1 MVVVDGGCVGAL
13 RGASPVLWSGVGIHS
28 SSGGESDVDGFLSDV
43 GIIYGTDGMGDLGFS
58 IGGALKGAGRSL
70 LGTVTSVGKKTL
82 GAGIAAVGAAIA
94 GGSGGGTS
102 APASVSQEPAPGAV
116 GGGGLSTPVK
126 IAIGAGVVVTVVAVV
141 ALVMKKRR
149 SPAAARARR

>member
-1 MVVVDGGCVGAL
+1 MGAL

-102 APASVSQEPAPGAV
+102 APASVSLEPGRGAV
-116 GGGGLSTPVK
+116 GGGLSTPVK